1 MEKGIYSVSTGN
13 VRVVTVE
20 QAYQLIANEVL
31 AFVGDQHWIEAG
43 GHYRTLLGSVDGSWW
58 RKSDDGIDERGMD
71 VPRDITRAAFAAAR
85 FLRDNLLASTGDRI
99 WGLTFTLYPDGKF
112 KIEYDYNKPE
122 GYEETDETISL
133 EEALKGLPGQS
144 A

>member
-1 MEKGIYSVSTGN
+1 VTIISVEDAYSYLAEAMINACGESAWTGMVLKAQIYSGMVSS
-13 VRVVTVE
+13 E
-20 QAYQLIANEVL
+20 FSIISAN
-31 AFVGDQHWIEAG
+31 
-43 GHYRTLLGSVDGSWW
+43 SVDETKYVKAIS
-58 RKSDDGIDERGMD
+58 EA
-71 VPRDITRAAFAAAR
+71 VR
-85 FLRDNLLASTGDRI
+85 FLRDDLLATTGDRI